1 MMYREALVKHQALP
15 IERTDM
21 TGKIIKGVG
30 GFYYVHLHNN
40 FIYECKAKGVFR
52 NQNIKPMIGDDV
64 DIDIIS
70 EKDKTG
76 NIISIY
82 ERTNSIIRPTVS
94 NVSQAII
101 IFALSNPKPNYN
113 LLDRFLIMMSQNHI
127 KTIICFNKS
136 DLVSEDEVNEIRNIY
151 TSCGYEVMITSV
163 KSREDMQIGIAE
175 LKEKLNKKTTVL
187 AGPSGVGKSSI
198 VNAVCPDIE
207 AKTGSI
213 SDKIKRGKHTTRH
226 TELMCIGE
234 DTYILDTPGFSS
246 LYVEDIEPED
256 LKYYYNEFEAYEGK
270 CRFNGC
276 IHINEP
282 DCAIKEALDKKIISS
297 LRYENYKQLYTE
309 LKEKR
314 KW

>member
-1 MMYREALVKHQALP
+1 
-15 IERTDM
+15 M

-76 NIISIY
+76 NIISIH
-82 ERTNSIIRPTVS
+82 ERTNSLIRPTVS

-101 IFALSNPKPNYN
+101 IFALSNPKPNFN
-113 LLDRFLIMMSQNHI
+113 LLDRFLIMMSLQHI
-127 KTIICFNKS
+127 ETIICFNKS
-136 DLVSEDEVNEIRNIY
+136 DLVSEEKINEIKEIY
-151 TSCGYEVMITSV
+151 TSCGYEVLITST
-163 KSREDMQIGIAE
+163 KEADEEKNGIG
-175 LKEKLNKKTTVL
+175 KLISKLENKTTVL

-198 VNAVCPDIE
+198 VNAVCPDMD

-256 LKYYYNEFEAYEGK
+256 LKYYYNEFEPYESK

-276 IHINEP
+276 VHINEP
-282 DCAIKEALDKKIISS
+282 DCAVKEALDKKIISS
-297 LRYENYKQLYTE
+297 LRYENYKQLFNE

>member
-1 MMYREALVKHQALP
+1 
-15 IERTDM
+15 M

-30 GFYYVHLHNN
+30 GFYYVHLHDN
-40 FIYECKAKGVFR
+40 FLYECKAKGIFR
-52 NQNIKPMIGDDV
+52 NRNIKPMVGDDV

-70 EKDKTG
+70 EEDKTG
-76 NIISIY
+76 NIISIHD
-82 ERTNSIIRPTVS
+82 RKNSLIRPAVS

-113 LLDRFLIMMSQNHI
+113 LLDRFLIMMGQRQI
-127 KTIICFNKS
+127 KTIICLNKS
-136 DLVSEDEVNEIRNIY
+136 DLVDKEDADNIKDIY
-151 TSCGYEVMITSV
+151 VKCGYEVIVTSTLDE
-163 KSREDMQIGIAE
+163 KSQKTGISE
-175 LKEKLNKKTTVL
+175 LKAMLTGKTSVL

-198 VNAVCPDIE
+198 VNSICPDLY
-207 AKTGSI
+207 AKTGNI

-226 TELMCIGE
+226 TELMFLQD

-246 LYVEDIEPED
+246 LYVEGIEPED
-256 LKYYYNEFEAYEGK
+256 LRFYYNEFTGYEGK

-282 DCAIKEALDKKIISS
+282 DCAVKEALEQKKISP
-297 LRYENYKQLYTE
+297 LRYDNYKQLYEE

>member
-1 MMYREALVKHQALP
+1 
-15 IERTDM
+15 M

-76 NIISIY
+76 NIISIH
-82 ERTNSIIRPTVS
+82 ERTNSLIRPTVS

-101 IFALSNPKPNYN
+101 IFALSNPKPNFN
-113 LLDRFLIMMSQNHI
+113 LLDRFLIMMSLQHI
-127 KTIICFNKS
+127 ETIICFNKS
-136 DLVSEDEVNEIRNIY
+136 DLVSEEKINEIKEIY
-151 TSCGYEVMITSV
+151 TSCGYEVLITST
-163 KSREDMQIGIAE
+163 KEADEEKKEIGNLIS
-175 LKEKLNKKTTVL
+175 KLENKTTVL

-198 VNAVCPDIE
+198 VNAVCPDMD

-246 LYVEDIEPED
+246 LYVEDVEPED
-256 LKYYYNEFEAYEGK
+256 LKYYYNEFEPYEGK

-276 IHINEP
+276 VHINEP
-282 DCAIKEALDKKIISS
+282 DCAVKEALDKKIISS
-297 LRYENYKQLYTE
+297 LRYENYKQLFNE

>member
-1 MMYREALVKHQALP
+1 
-15 IERTDM
+15 M

-52 NQNIKPMIGDDV
+52 NQNIKPMVGDDV

-70 EKDKTG
+70 EEDKTG
-76 NIISIY
+76 NIINIH
-82 ERTNSIIRPTVS
+82 ERTNSLIRPAVS

-113 LLDRFLIMMSQNHI
+113 LLDRFLIMMNLQDI

-136 DLVSEDEVNEIRNIY
+136 DLVSEEEIKTVKEIY
-151 TSCGYEVMITSV
+151 EKCGYDVVITAAN
-163 KSREDMQIGIAE
+163 KDCGENGIDI
-175 LKEKLNKKTTVL
+175 LKNVLTDKTTVL

-198 VNAVCPDIE
+198 VNAVCPHVDV
-207 AKTGSI
+207 KTGNI
-213 SDKIKRGKHTTRH
+213 SEKIKRGKHTTRH
-226 TELMCIGE
+226 TELMCIGG

-246 LYVEDIEPED
+246 LYIENIEPED
-256 LKYYYNEFEAYEGK
+256 LKYYYNEFEQFEGK

-282 DCAIKEALDKKIISS
+282 DCAVKNALSEGIVSK
-297 LRYENYKQLYTE
+297 LRYDNYQQLYEE

>member
-1 MMYREALVKHQALP
+1 
-15 IERTDM
+15 M

-52 NQNIKPMIGDDV
+52 NQNIKPMVGDDV

-70 EKDKTG
+70 EEAKTG
-76 NIISIY
+76 NIIYIH
-82 ERTNSIIRPTVS
+82 ERTNSLIRPAVS

-113 LLDRFLIMMSQNHI
+113 LLDRFLIMMNLRQI

-136 DLVSEDEVNEIRNIY
+136 DLVSEDEITTIKEIY
-151 TSCGYEVMITSV
+151 EKCGYDVFITTANKGSD
-163 KSREDMQIGIAE
+163 EEGIDE
-175 LKEKLNKKTTVL
+175 LKAGLEGKTTVL

-198 VNAVCPDIE
+198 VNAVCPHVE
-207 AKTGSI
+207 VKTGSI
-213 SDKIKRGKHTTRH
+213 SEKIKRGKHTTRH

-234 DTYILDTPGFSS
+234 ETYILDTPGFSS
-246 LYVEDIEPED
+246 LYIENIEPED
-256 LKYYYNEFEAYEGK
+256 LKYYYNEYEPYEGH

-282 DCAIKEALDKKIISS
+282 DCAVKNALYEGKISK
-297 LRYENYKQLYTE
+297 LRYDNYIQLYEE

>member
-1 MMYREALVKHQALP
+1 
-15 IERTDM
+15 M

-76 NIISIY
+76 NIISIH
-82 ERTNSIIRPTVS
+82 ERANSLIRPTVS

-101 IFALSNPKPNYN
+101 IFALSNPKPNFN
-113 LLDRFLIMMSQNHI
+113 LLDRFLIMMSLQHVE
-127 KTIICFNKS
+127 TIICFNKS
-136 DLVSEDEVNEIRNIY
+136 DLANDREVNEIKDIY
-151 TSCGYEVMITSV
+151 TSCGYEVIITSTKETDEE
-163 KSREDMQIGIAE
+163 KSGIGK
-175 LKEKLNKKTTVL
+175 LKSKLVNKTTVL

-198 VNAVCPDIE
+198 VNAVCPDIDT
-207 AKTGSI
+207 KTGSI

-226 TELMCIGE
+226 TELMCI
-234 DTYILDTPGFSS
+234 DKDSYILDTPGFSS

-256 LKYYYNEFEAYEGK
+256 LKYYYNEFEPYEGR

-276 IHINEP
+276 VHINEP
-282 DCAIKEALDKKIISS
+282 DCAVKEALDKENISS
-297 LRYENYKQLYTE
+297 LRYENYKQLFGE

>member
-1 MMYREALVKHQALP
+1 
-15 IERTDM
+15 M

-52 NQNIKPMIGDDV
+52 NRNIKPMIGDDV

-70 EKDKTG
+70 EEDKTG
-76 NIISIY
+76 NIISIH
-82 ERTNSIIRPTVS
+82 ERTNSLIRPAVS

-113 LLDRFLIMMSQNHI
+113 LLDRFLIMMDRQNI
-127 KTIICFNKS
+127 NTVICFNKS
-136 DLVSEDEVNEIRNIY
+136 DLVSEDEAVCIKDIY
-151 TSCGYEVMITSV
+151 SACGYEVIITSTND
-163 KSREDMQIGIAE
+163 EDNNGIDE
-175 LKEKLNKKTTVL
+175 LKDKLMDKTTVL

-198 VNAVCPDIE
+198 VNAVCPHVE

-213 SDKIKRGKHTTRH
+213 SEKIKRGKHTTRH
-226 TELMCIGE
+226 TELMCIGG

-246 LYVEDIEPED
+246 LYIENMEPED
-256 LKYYYNEFEAYEGK
+256 LKLYYNEFEPYEGG

-276 IHINEP
+276 VHINEP
-282 DCAIKEALDKKIISS
+282 DCAVKNALSEGRISK
-297 LRYENYKQLYTE
+297 LRYDNYIQLYDE

>member
-1 MMYREALVKHQALP
+1 
-15 IERTDM
+15 M

-76 NIISIY
+76 NIISIH
-82 ERTNSIIRPTVS
+82 ERANSLIRPTVS

-101 IFALSNPKPNYN
+101 IFALSNPKPNFN
-113 LLDRFLIMMSQNHI
+113 LLDRFLIMMSLQHVE
-127 KTIICFNKS
+127 TIICFNKS
-136 DLVSEDEVNEIRNIY
+136 DLANDREVNEIKDIY
-151 TSCGYEVMITSV
+151 TSCGYEVIITSTKETDEE
-163 KSREDMQIGIAE
+163 KSGIGK
-175 LKEKLNKKTTVL
+175 LKSKLVNKTTVL

-198 VNAVCPDIE
+198 VNAVCPDID

-226 TELMCIGE
+226 TELMCI
-234 DTYILDTPGFSS
+234 DKDSYILDTPGFSS

-256 LKYYYNEFEAYEGK
+256 LKYYYNEFEPYEGR

-276 IHINEP
+276 VHINEP
-282 DCAIKEALDKKIISS
+282 DCAVKEALDKENISS
-297 LRYENYKQLYTE
+297 LRYENYKQLFGE